1 MIRRQTIIEEEQISL
16 AVKEYTDMVQQLV
29 KMGRGTSLKNVQA
42 VLLNMYEPMVKAI
55 TEEIEKVNAGL
66 PGTDRRVRRDI

>member
-1 MIRRQTIIEEEQISL
+1 M